1 MVRQGKSWK
10 GSGMSQD
17 DFMRK
22 DECLLLDEADRVVGQ
37 ASKYDCHRFTLE
49 QVCVCL
55 CVCGCRVHD
64 Q

>member
-1 MVRQGKSWK
+1 MYTKHQRESQGKSWK

-22 DECLLLDEADRVVGQ
+22 DECILLDEADRVVGQ

-49 QVCVCL
+49 QVR
-55 CVCGCRVHD
+55 GRW
-64 Q
+64 